1 MHWFVRTVLLQ
12 GQLTLF
18 ENSGITG
25 RIELLLQ
32 RGRQCETNSNETA
45 MPFLD
50 RSLKPKWAAALAHH
64 CPTVSPQLFED
75 TCHNVPACRFW
86 GDETQPHISS
96 LREGLSPLHLHPP
109 GSSSSFKPHPGR
121 YLLDVH
127 VALGAPSPVLPLHPA
142 LASPR
147 ALV

>member
-50 RSLKPKWAAALAHH
+50 QNVFLFSVEKDSHIVKALIFVTEA
-64 CPTVSPQLFED
+64 
-75 TCHNVPACRFW
+75 VPYCF
-86 GDETQPHISS
+86 H
-96 LREGLSPLHLHPP
+96 
-109 GSSSSFKPHPGR
+109 
-121 YLLDVH
+121 
-127 VALGAPSPVLPLHPA
+127 
-142 LASPR
+142 
-147 ALV
+147 